1 MNVLANSVVSTSRLE
16 SSAGD
21 LAVNTSRLKS
31 SADLA
36 VDTSRM
42 ITAALDWH
50 HNRLITWPV
59 FDFPQMSLKNK

>member
-1 MNVLANSVVSTSRLE
+1 MNVLANSVVNTSRLE
-16 SSAGD
+16 SSGD

-59 FDFPQMSLKNK
+59 FDFQQMSLKNK